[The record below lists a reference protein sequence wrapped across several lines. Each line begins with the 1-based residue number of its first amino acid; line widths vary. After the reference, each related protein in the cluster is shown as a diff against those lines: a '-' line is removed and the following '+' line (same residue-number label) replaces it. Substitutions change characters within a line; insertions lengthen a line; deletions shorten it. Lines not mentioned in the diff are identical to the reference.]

1 MPLERVSDRAGK
13 TALGLVGLVEVPQ
26 LWSQWHPSV
35 STYRGG
41 DWPDMHKSYVYASWI
56 SWAESLAFGG
66 LVSYIVGEI
75 WPLIGVIILC
85 LVAQVSYGYFVTHP
99 ADGNEREIDQNTW
112 TYGLFSG
119 IFGSH

>member
-1 MPLERVSDRAGK
+1 
-13 TALGLVGLVEVPQ
+13 
-26 LWSQWHPSV
+26 
-35 STYRGG
+35 
-41 DWPDMHKSYVYASWI
+41 MHKSYVYASWI